1 MIFKRVD
8 HVEIVP
14 RNAEKTIDFYV
25 NVLGFRI
32 RGEMK

>member
-14 RNAEKTIDFYV
+14 TDAERTIGRYE
-25 NVLGFRI
+25 NGSRLST
-32 RGEMK
+32 K